1 MDIHHNL
8 SKMPKRLL
16 VIEDSRVITK
26 ILRRLLAKE
35 EDIIPHFAATYA
47 ETVILCDEYDDFHG
61 ALVDLH
67 LPDAPNG
74 EALEYVLSQKIPTV
88 VLTTEQSEEKRK
100 RWFDSGV
107 VDYVVKESRYSYEYA
122 LSVLQRLD
130 INRKHKILVVD
141 DSSTSRK
148 LICNALSPHKFI
160 IFEAENGRQGMDI
173 LRREQNIKLV
183 LTDFNMPIMD
193 GIQLAQEARRHFPR
207 NRLSIIGLSSEGDR
221 ALSVKFIKHGAND
234 FLYKPFATEELLCR
248 VLHNLDVIHLI
259 EKIEAEAN
267 QDYLTG
273 LFNRRYLFREGEL
286 LLGQARQNNT
296 PISVAII
303 DIYYF
308 KRLNDGY
315 GHDCGDA
322 VLKIFSGYLVEKC
335 ADSMIARIGGE
346 EFCLLMPGVEA
357 SKCNE
362 LLESIRTDMRDLP
375 MSWHNELINVTFSA
389 GVTDRIAVSLSTMIS
404 NADIELYRAKKFG
417 RDRIQVAA

>member
-1 MDIHHNL
+1 M
-8 SKMPKRLL
+8 
-16 VIEDSRVITK
+16 
-26 ILRRLLAKE
+26 
-35 EDIIPHFAATYA
+35 
-47 ETVILCDEYDDFHG
+47 
-61 ALVDLH
+61 
-67 LPDAPNG
+67 
-74 EALEYVLSQKIPTV
+74 
-88 VLTTEQSEEKRK
+88 
-100 RWFDSGV
+100 
-107 VDYVVKESRYSYEYA
+107 
-122 LSVLQRLD
+122 
-130 INRKHKILVVD
+130 
-141 DSSTSRK
+141 
-148 LICNALSPHKFI
+148 
-160 IFEAENGRQGMDI
+160 
-173 LRREQNIKLV
+173 
-183 LTDFNMPIMD
+183 
-193 GIQLAQEARRHFPR
+193 
-207 NRLSIIGLSSEGDR
+207 
-221 ALSVKFIKHGAND
+221 
-234 FLYKPFATEELLCR
+234 
-248 VLHNLDVIHLI
+248 I

-286 LLGQARQNNT
+286 LLGQACQNNT

-303 DIYYF
+303 DIDYF

-404 NADIELYRAKKFG
+404 NADVELYRAKEFG